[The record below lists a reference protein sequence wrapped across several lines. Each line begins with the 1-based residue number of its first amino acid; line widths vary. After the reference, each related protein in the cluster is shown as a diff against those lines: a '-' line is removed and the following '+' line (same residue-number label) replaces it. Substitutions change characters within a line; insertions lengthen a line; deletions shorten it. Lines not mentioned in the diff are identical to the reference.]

1 MVGWSG
7 WQDVML
13 FLTRWLLVAV
23 DCAAVTRAALIV
35 SSLAK
40 PCSVLYFRGHI
51 SQAHKGLWV
60 VVSGFLQP
68 WEYGR
73 PEAFFHYYFMMYC
86 ILCATKHI
94 SSVLVSPP
102 GSAATSPM
110 QSTSG
115 QDLQHPV
122 FQCALMSTSSSHCH
136 QESWQ
141 KYHLCWACM
150 REKMPLINWA

>member
-51 SQAHKGLWV
+51 SQAHKDLWV

-73 PEAFFHYYFMMYC
+73 PEAFFSLLLYDILYFVCYKTHQLSAGQSSWVC
-86 ILCATKHI
+86 CHKPHAEHFRTGPSAPSVSACPHVHLILTLPSGELTEIPLMLSVHERENAT
-94 SSVLVSPP
+94 
-102 GSAATSPM
+102 
-110 QSTSG
+110 
-115 QDLQHPV
+115 
-122 FQCALMSTSSSHCH
+122 
-136 QESWQ
+136 
-141 KYHLCWACM
+141 
-150 REKMPLINWA
+150 N